1 MYVLAAEGQSDAE
14 AAYEEAMNDI
24 FTLQLECHRHQQPHT
39 THKGQ
44 LRWEMIEMWP
54 MPVSCSDLF
63 WCMSDSDH
71 TSVDTSAKPFNS
83 DTTCLQCFPKVAA

>member
-1 MYVLAAEGQSDAE
+1 MVHMYVLAAEGQSDAE

-39 THKGQ
+39 AHKGQ

-54 MPVSCSDLF
+54 MPVSCSGLF
-63 WCMSDSDH
+63 WLVRPSVSVCM
-71 TSVDTSAKPFNS
+71 
-83 DTTCLQCFPKVAA
+83 